1 MQTDAIHLPAIPAA
15 DLESPPLAQAD
26 TIPSRWYWDPAFD
39 RLDRDAVFAR
49 TWQGVGHAGQ
59 VPWTARQLRWNH
71 STCQCAPGDL
81 PPS

>member
-49 TWQGVGHAGQ
+49 TWQGVGHARCAAKGSSS
-59 VPWTARQLRWNH
+59 ARR
-71 STCQCAPGDL
+71 SRETR
-81 PPS
+81 SS